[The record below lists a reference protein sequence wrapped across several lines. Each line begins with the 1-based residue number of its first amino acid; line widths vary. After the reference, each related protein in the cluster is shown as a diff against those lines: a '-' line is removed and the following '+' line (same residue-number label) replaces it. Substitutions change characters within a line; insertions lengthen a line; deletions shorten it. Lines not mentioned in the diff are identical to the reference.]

1 MKAPADFIR
10 PSSLAAIAQCPGRP
24 TMEAAVVNAE
34 GDQPDSPEASMGH
47 QGHEII
53 GRSIE
58 SWRLSQ
64 ETGEVG
70 ASWDDTIRLAAQETT
85 AAGMT
90 SWDAWCVRF
99 CLEFARDAIQ
109 KHGIESDN
117 VLVEHR
123 MGMADLGMAGGTA
136 DLILVDPFKR
146 VIVIDWKLGYV
157 EQQEAADNDQLQAY
171 GVSASEE
178 FKTKEVLV
186 HVVTPRAEK
195 DYRITAGKFDAKALE
210 ESACWTRA
218 VVARAQSPNPEL
230 APEYSACVYCRALR
244 SCRAV
249 KEHLVNTQE
258 ALAVLGDPSTSEAWG
273 EAIGAAKLADKWG
286 EAWKEKGKAHLIA
299 GGQAIG
305 FKLGS
310 GKTIESVANVPEA
323 MRLLR
328 EAGMEAEALEAA
340 SISAGKLPPAA
351 RAVVES
357 YITTKISQPSLV
369 ADKRSRAT

>member
-1 MKAPADFIR
+1 MKSLNDFIR

-24 TMEAAVVNAE
+24 TMEAAIVNLE

-53 GRSIE
+53 GRNIE
-58 SWRLSQ
+58 CWRLSQ
-64 ETGEVG
+64 EPGG
-70 ASWDDTIRLAAQETT
+70 LGKSWDEIIAQAADETT
-85 AAGMT
+85 AAGMS
-90 SWDAWCVRF
+90 SWDSWCVRF
-99 CLEFARDAIQ
+99 CLEFARDAIR
-109 KHGIESDN
+109 KYGIEADN

-136 DLILVDPFKR
+136 DLILVDPFKQ

-171 GVSASEE
+171 GVSAASE
-178 FKTKEVLV
+178 FKTKAVLV
-186 HVVTPRAEK
+186 YVVTPRAEK

-218 VVARAQSPNPEL
+218 VVARAQSTNPEL
-230 APEYSACVYCRALR
+230 APDYSACVYCRALR
-244 SCRAV
+244 SCPAV

-258 ALAVLGDPSTSEAWG
+258 ALAVLGAPTTPEAWG
-273 EAIGAAKLADKWG
+273 EAIGAAKLAEKWG
-286 EAWKEKGKAHLIA
+286 DAWKDAGKEHLIA
-299 GGQAIG
+299 GGQANG
-305 FKLGS
+305 FKLGAGRS
-310 GKTIESVANVPEA
+310 IESVANVPEA
-323 MRLLR
+323 VRLLR

-351 RAVVES
+351 RAVIES
-357 YITTKISQPSLV
+357 HITTKISAPSLV
-369 ADKRSRAT
+369 ADKRGRAA